1 MTVGILMLAAGS
13 SRRFGSDKRQAML
26 ASGQTL
32 LCATLENA
40 CASGLPLRICL
51 GHADA
56 ELADSLCGQG
66 YEVQLC
72 GHSDLGMGATLANGA
87 AELGDWDG
95 VLVALADMAWI
106 VPDTYRLMAGHIK
119 HDSICAPYYKGQR
132 GHPIGFGSDF
142 YPQLTELAGDQGARA
157 LLDRFKP
164 QVKQVEVADPG
175 IVRDADTP
183 ADLATTDHK

>member
-56 ELADSLCGQG
+56 ELADSLRGQG

-72 GHSDLGMGATLANGA
+72 RHSDLGMGATLANGA